1 MISNYMSDKF
11 GVDQKGKTRE
21 DNNDLRFDQDSD
33 EEEKN
38 LEQIE
43 ETDEKEHFMD
53 VIETRKGKNRQASSS
68 FNEELLK
75 NQKRTESTKG
85 KQKAFLLS
93 PGNNNNHKKNIPTS
107 QLITKR
113 DLQNDTDKQNNLDGG

>member
-75 NQKRTESTKG
+75 N
-85 KQKAFLLS
+85 
-93 PGNNNNHKKNIPTS
+93 
-107 QLITKR
+107 
-113 DLQNDTDKQNNLDGG
+113 